1 VIFFLAYASCWRIVG
16 IVNTH
21 TNIIQEE
28 LSDGSTV
35 YNVRVT
41 VDDRYPNEDTAVF
54 NCVNEK
60 AAMAFARELDALIAR
75 FTVN

>member
-1 VIFFLAYASCWRIVG
+1 VKI
-16 IVNTH
+16 H
-21 TNIIQEE
+21 TDILEE
-28 LSDGSTV
+28 TLSDDSTV

-60 AAMAFARELDALIAR
+60 AAIMFAREINAIIAR
-75 FTVN
+75 YTVN